1 MYEQLAPLV
10 FTVHTAATLFMVGLI
25 WFVQV
30 VHYPLFSTIDS
41 DSFVEYERRNTA
53 LTTWVVG
60 PAMLL
65 EGGTAFLI
73 LGCNLSPFDWSLAWL
88 GFILLITIWLS
99 TAVIQIPCHNSLSNQ
114 FSRKVHRKLVSSNW
128 IRTIAW
134 TIRGILSYCC
144 LCRHLSVSLESSIGN
159 A

>member
-10 FTVHTAATLFMVGLI
+10 FAVHTAATLFMVGLI

-41 DSFVEYERRNTA
+41 DSFIEYERRNTA

-65 EGGTAFLI
+65 EGGTASLI
-73 LGCNLSPFDWSLAWL
+73 LGCNLSTLDWSLAWL
-88 GFILLITIWLS
+88 GFLLLITIWLS
-99 TAVIQIPCHNSLSNQ
+99 TALIQIPCHNSLSNQ
-114 FSRKVHRKLVSSNW
+114 FSSKVHRKLVSSNW

-134 TIRGILSYCC
+134 TIRGILS
-144 LCRHLSVSLESSIGN
+144 LLLLV
-159 A
+159 